1 MLTPVPQPHWQ
12 TKHNASGAR
21 MKSCTTPALLTTLP
35 VSVCV
40 CVIPQLL
47 QFQTQNTC
55 MLYTHAHAHS
65 AFVLDFFGFM
75 PLMINS
81 ELEK

>member
-40 CVIPQLL
+40 CDPSTTSVP
-47 QFQTQNTC
+47 NTC
-55 MLYTHAHAHS
+55 ILYTHAHAHS

-75 PLMINS
+75 PLMIDS

>member
-21 MKSCTTPALLTTLP
+21 MKSCTMLALLTTLP
-35 VSVCV
+35 VSV

-55 MLYTHAHAHS
+55 ILYTHAQCFCLH
-65 AFVLDFFGFM
+65 LFGFV
-75 PLMINS
+75 PLMTDS
-81 ELEK
+81 ELGK